1 MLVGSMPQPAIDI
14 DYVANLARLDLTV
27 EEKQR
32 FAEQLGDILAYFE
45 KINAVDVEGVEPM
58 AHAFPVFNV
67 LDDDV
72 EQPGFTAAEALRN
85 APATRDNQ
93 FLVPK
98 VVDDA

>member
-1 MLVGSMPQPAIDI
+1 MSQPSVDI
-14 DYVANLARLDLTV
+14 DYVANLARLDLSA
-27 EEKQR
+27 EEKAR
-32 FAEQLGDILAYFE
+32 FAAQLGDILAYFE
-45 KINAVDVEGVEPM
+45 KLNAVDVSGVEPM

-72 EQPGFTAAEALRN
+72 AQPGFTAEEALRN
-85 APATRDNQ
+85 APAQRDHQ